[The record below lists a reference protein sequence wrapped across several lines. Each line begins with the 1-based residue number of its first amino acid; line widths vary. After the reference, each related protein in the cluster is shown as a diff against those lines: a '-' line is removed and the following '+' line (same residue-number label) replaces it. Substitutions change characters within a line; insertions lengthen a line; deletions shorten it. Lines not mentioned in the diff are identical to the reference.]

1 MRALTYIIFLIFVTT
16 VSSVYPGEIN
26 NTNAGGNSQSN
37 NNDEVFPYGFI
48 LVKNGTFDDLILD
61 IYETWELD
69 QLLGSNIKWSVDEFD
84 WLRWLDSRKN
94 VDSTALLGGL
104 PFFSIPK
111 HTRQDYEQRE
121 PSLIS
126 ADKFIFFWYFKQK
139 F

>member
-1 MRALTYIIFLIFVTT
+1 MRALTFIIFLIFVTT

-84 WLRWLDSRKN
+84 WLRIKSSN
-94 VDSTALLGGL
+94 V
-104 PFFSIPK
+104 PFFTSMNPYGN
-111 HTRQDYEQRE
+111 TS
-121 PSLIS
+121 SLLL
-126 ADKFIFFWYFKQK
+126 
-139 F
+139 